1 MDRKQLE
8 ELGLEKDVINKI
20 MDIHSADVKKHESDM
35 ASVKGE
41 RDAEK
46 KRAEQ
51 LQQSVDGLKPL
62 SETNEAIKK
71 ELETLKA
78 AQKEAEEKAKAEAAD
93 KTLTD
98 GIRAVFGD
106 KKFINEYTENA
117 VIAQIK
123 AEYGKPEN
131 APKGVA
137 KIFEELTKDKDGI
150 FASSNPALPPK
161 MGGLDLNPV
170 TDDKL
175 RAVMGLPAES
185 KK

>member
-1 MDRKQLE
+1 MTREQLK
-8 ELGLEKDVINKI
+8 ELGLEKDVIDKI
-20 MDIHSADVKKHESDM
+20 MDLNGADINNAKKEVDTIK
-35 ASVKGE
+35 AE

-51 LQQSVDGLKPL
+51 LQQSVESLKPL
-62 SETNEAIKK
+62 ADGNEAVKK

-78 AQKEAEEKAKAEAAD
+78 AQKEAEERTKAEAAD

-98 GIRAVFGD
+98 GIKAVFGD
-106 KKFINEYTENA
+106 RKFINEYTEDA

-123 AEYGKPEN
+123 AEYGKPER
-131 APKGVA
+131 APKGIA

-150 FASSNPALPPK
+150 FASSNPALPPR
-161 MGGLDLNPV
+161 MGGLDGNPV
-170 TDDKL
+170 NGDKL
-175 RAVMGLPAES
+175 RAVMGLPAEI